1 MKIKIKPEIGISMFN
16 CAAVEKW
23 KRSVAWFPSC
33 GAKSIMD
40 TERNFSRKCNVSVY
54 YRGYVKSTRV
64 LVKKLES
71 WQRQMGK
78 TTVIKAGA
86 YIMSIDR
93 KTTVYRLE
101 ACESRFLKNM
111 YQMSIATCSRIL
123 LTCLSLYRCY
133 SSRAGLHNSV

>member
-1 MKIKIKPEIGISMFN
+1 MEAIGCLVPELWSKKHRGHGTQLF
-16 CAAVEKW
+16 EKMQCFYV
-23 KRSVAWFPSC
+23 ST
-33 GAKSIMD
+33 I
-40 TERNFSRKCNVSVY
+40 NFNVSVY

-111 YQMSIATCSRIL
+111 YQMSIATRSRIL
-123 LTCLSLYRCY
+123 LTCLSLYRRY